1 MRILSLAFLLLF
13 LRSSSKDFDELFFKK
28 GTEHWLGVIEV
39 RPGEPQILCDTFS
52 FENKSAF
59 SVNVQSMWTARP
71 DRFRFTRHVSSGS
84 EGAVYYCDTVH
95 RAMGLLEETQV
106 RTEMRMDRLLPV
118 TLVTRYF
125 LIDTKQVLKR
135 YDNGRVQ
142 RAEQPYRN
150 GAWIRVLQVHPNGMP
165 AAIGDELAQGRSR
178 INRWTYWNEQ
188 GEQIAD
194 SLFVRHT
201 PLSVQPSPGTVED
214 SLEIRAHVGGQWI
227 PVRSSGLVLEPD
239 CFLPD
244 SADSIRVSNRYGSAV
259 VPIHYPRGIGE
270 GLQVHLLKTGQRY
283 YYFHRNRMPIDF
295 LQNSFYVECKMD
307 SGEGRHTSLA
317 LIEELKHAFPGGQWQ
332 RHPYRNNLWRIDL
345 PMAGVVAASDLARHP
360 LVEHV
365 FNLVGGEYP
374 LDPPSYL
381 NGYVYFQL
389 AIGVQPDSIDRILTR
404 HGFKRSAA
412 SSPEYFGAQYDAKL
426 VTDQF
431 LDDYNRLAEEL
442 ELSNSYPMIM
452 AYIRQEPE

>member
-1 MRILSLAFLLLF
+1 MRILTLGFLILF
-13 LRSSSKDFDELFFKK
+13 LRSSAKEFDELFFKK
-28 GTEHWLGVIEV
+28 GTEHWLGVIEI

-71 DRFRFTRHVSSGS
+71 DRFYFTRHVSSGA

-106 RTEMRMDRLLPV
+106 RTEMRTDRLLPV

-125 LIDTKQVLKR
+125 LIDTKQVLRR
-135 YDNGRVQ
+135 YENGRVQ

-150 GAWIRVLQVHPNGMP
+150 GAWVRVLQVHPNGMP
-165 AAIGDELAQGRSR
+165 AAIGYELAQGRSR

-194 SLFVRHT
+194 SLFDRHA

-214 SLEIRAHVGGQWI
+214 SLEIRAHVDGRWI
-227 PVRSSGLVLEPD
+227 AVRSSGLAMEPD

-244 SADSIRVSNRYGSAV
+244 STDSIRVSNRYGSAV

-270 GLQVHLLKTGQRY
+270 GLQVYLLKPGQRY
-283 YYFHRNRMPIDF
+283 YYFHRSRIPIDF
-295 LQNSFYVECKMD
+295 LQDSYYVECKLD
-307 SGEGRHTSLA
+307 SGGGRSTSLA
-317 LIEELKHAFPGGQWQ
+317 LIEELKRAFPAGRWQ
-332 RHPYRNNLWRIDL
+332 QHPYRNNLWRIDL
-345 PMAGVVAASDLARHP
+345 PAAGAFSVIDLARHP

-365 FNLVGGEYP
+365 FNVIGGEYP
-374 LDPPSYL
+374 LDPPSYM

-389 AIGVQPDSIDRILTR
+389 DNGVRPDSIDGILAR

-412 SSPEYFGAQYDAKL
+412 SSPEYFGAQYEAKL

-431 LDDYNRLAEEL
+431 LDHYNRLAEEL
-442 ELSNSYPMIM
+442 ELLNSYPMIM
-452 AYIRQEPE
+452 AYIRPEPE